1 MNRSVASTSGPTTHW
16 ASIGESTFAG
26 GMWLLGWVH
35 RLLGRLP
42 FRVCVYPV
50 VFYYWATRPLA
61 RRASI
66 EYLRRMQ
73 AVHGVF
79 ENEPGM
85 LTSLRHFA
93 SFAETI
99 LDKTLAL
106 SGRYPAQAIRLD
118 VCNELAATLHSRRGG
133 LFVTAHV
140 GCVELSQFLASAHPD
155 LHLTVLV
162 HTAHAE
168 QFTRMM
174 RRLNPLSKLTF
185 IQVTDVSADTAI
197 MLNER
202 VERGEF
208 VAIVGDRVPVS
219 GARHAPAR
227 FLGHEAPFPIG
238 PYILGALLKCP
249 VFMLTCL
256 RDHPAGHTLRCTLLA
271 EQIVLPRGQR
281 EAALVQCT
289 QRYASELEGLL
300 RRTPLDW
307 FNFFDFWNQGSANQP
322 ATPSVARPASPHRPP
337 P

>member
-1 MNRSVASTSGPTTHW
+1 MSVHPVSAQPSARHW

-26 GMWLLGWVH
+26 GMWLLGWVY
-35 RLLGRLP
+35 RLFGRLP
-42 FRVCVYPV
+42 FRICVYPV

-61 RRASI
+61 RRASA
-66 EYLRRMQ
+66 EYLQRMQ
-73 AVHGVF
+73 AAHGVF
-79 ENEPGM
+79 ETAPGM

-106 SGRYPAQAIRLD
+106 SGRYPARHIRLD
-118 VCNELAATLHSRRGG
+118 VCDELAQALQSKRGG

-174 RRLNPLSKLTF
+174 RRLNPLSTITF

-197 MLNER
+197 MLSER

-219 GARHAPAR
+219 GARHAPAQ

-238 PYILGALLKCP
+238 PYILGSLLKCP

-256 RDHPAGHTLRCTLLA
+256 RDHAQGHTLRCAVLA
-271 EQIVLPRGQR
+271 DQIVLPRGQR
-281 EAALVQCT
+281 EAALTQWT
-289 QRYASELEGLL
+289 QRYAGELEGLL
-300 RRTPLDW
+300 RRAPLDW
-307 FNFFDFWNQGSANQP
+307 FNFFDFWHQGSASLP
-322 ATPSVARPASPHRPP
+322 PSPHRSPP
-337 P
+337 

>member
-1 MNRSVASTSGPTTHW
+1 MSTPTRHW

-35 RLLGRLP
+35 RLFGRLP

-50 VFYYWATRPLA
+50 VFYYWASRPLA
-61 RRASI
+61 RRASV

-73 AVHGVF
+73 AAHGVF
-79 ENEPGM
+79 EREPGM

-106 SGRYPAQAIRLD
+106 SGRYPARAIRLD
-118 VCNELAATLHSRRGG
+118 VCDELTDTLRGKRGG

-174 RRLNPLSKLTF
+174 RRLNPLSTLTF
-185 IQVTDVSADTAI
+185 VQVTDVSADTAI

-219 GARHAPAR
+219 GPRHAPAQ

-256 RDHPAGHTLRCTLLA
+256 RDHPTGHTLRCALLA

-289 QRYASELEGLL
+289 QRYATELESLL
-300 RRTPLDW
+300 RRAPLDW
-307 FNFFDFWNQGSANQP
+307 FNFFDFWSQGSASLP
-322 ATPSVARPASPHRPP
+322 ATPAAAQPASPHRSPP
-337 P
+337 

>member
-1 MNRSVASTSGPTTHW
+1 MSVHRTSAQQSAQHW

-26 GMWLLGWVH
+26 GMWLLGWVY
-35 RLLGRLP
+35 RLFGRLP
-42 FRVCVYPV
+42 FRICVYPV
-50 VFYYWATRPLA
+50 VFYYWAAKPLA
-61 RRASI
+61 RRASA
-66 EYLRRMQ
+66 EYLQRMQ
-73 AVHGVF
+73 AAHGVF
-79 ENEPGM
+79 ETDPGVR
-85 LTSLRHFA
+85 TSLRHFA
-93 SFAETI
+93 AFAETI

-106 SGRYPAQAIRLD
+106 SGRYPARHIHLD
-118 VCNELAATLHSRRGG
+118 VCDELAEALHSKRGG

-140 GCVELSQFLASAHPD
+140 GCVELSQFLASAHPE

-174 RRLNPLSKLTF
+174 RRLNPLSTITF

-197 MLNER
+197 MLSER

-219 GARHAPAR
+219 GARHAPAQ
-227 FLGHEAPFPIG
+227 FLRHEAPFPIG
-238 PYILGALLKCP
+238 PYILGSLLKCP

-256 RDHPAGHTLRCTLLA
+256 RDHKSGHTLRCALLG

-281 EAALVQCT
+281 EAALAQWT

-300 RRTPLDW
+300 RRAPLDW
-307 FNFFDFWNQGSANQP
+307 FNFFDFWNQGSAGLP
-322 ATPSVARPASPHRPP
+322 PSPHRSPP
-337 P
+337 

>member
-1 MNRSVASTSGPTTHW
+1 MSRQHAQTQAPAQHW
-16 ASIGESTFAG
+16 ANIGESTFAG

-42 FRVCVYPV
+42 FRICVYPV
-50 VFYYWATRPLA
+50 VFYYWAAKPLA

-73 AVHGVF
+73 AAHGVF
-79 ENEPGM
+79 KTEPGM

-106 SGRYPAQAIRLD
+106 GGRYPAEAVHLD
-118 VCNELAATLHSRRGG
+118 VCEPLVQALRSKRGG

-174 RRLNPLSKLTF
+174 RRLNPLSTLTF
-185 IQVTDVSADTAI
+185 VQVTDVSADTAI

-219 GARHAPAR
+219 GSRHVPAR
-227 FLGHEAPFPIG
+227 FLGFDAPFPIG
-238 PYILGALLKCP
+238 PTILGALLKCP

-256 RDHPAGHTLRCTLLA
+256 RGHPTHPTGHTLRCSLLA
-271 EQIVLPRGQR
+271 EQVVLPRGQR
-281 EAALVQCT
+281 EAALAHYA

-300 RRTPLDW
+300 QRAPLDW
-307 FNFFDFWNQGSANQP
+307 FNFFDFWNQGSA
-322 ATPSVARPASPHRPP
+322 SLHRSPP
-337 P
+337 